1 MQDLIKYTDNINKL
15 LARFGVKFG
24 IYKNNVFH
32 EQLFPFDAIPRVITA
47 PEFEEM
53 EKGLVQRV
61 TALNMFLYDIYHE
74 QKIIKDKIIPEEF
87 VFSSKG
93 YLPECAGI
101 TPPGNVYSHISGID
115 LVQAQDKKWYILE
128 DNLRIPSGASYPL
141 IARKLCRIAS
151 PQTYATNAV
160 VDNRNYGTMLSKVMN
175 SVNTGGI
182 NVILTPGR
190 YNAAFFEHAYLAEM
204 THSVLAMPSDLYV
217 ENSQV
222 YYRAMDKP
230 QRVGAIYRR
239 ISDEYLDP
247 LTFLPESLIGVPNL
261 MAAYR
266 SGNVAIINT
275 PGNGVADDKG
285 IYYFVPAMI

>member
-217 ENSQV
+217 
-222 YYRAMDKP
+222 
-230 QRVGAIYRR
+230 
-239 ISDEYLDP
+239 
-247 LTFLPESLIGVPNL
+247 
-261 MAAYR
+261 
-266 SGNVAIINT
+266 
-275 PGNGVADDKG
+275 
-285 IYYFVPAMI
+285 